1 MKRGS
6 RVETVLQSWSA
17 GLVSDFHDLGRS
29 SSGGQTTRGAV
40 GGRRLSLIYQRLH
53 SDTTEQA
60 CSRAF
65 CTTVLLW
72 HGWMPPH
79 LCVIYPG
86 SWLYR
91 SSSGPRRRHSHSAYH
106 WFHRPSKSFRRYPAP
121 RAVGP
126 RSDPYCK
133 GCASFINL
141 RWTRKYC
148 QLVRSHLCRC
158 ELFVFVAFRYSPIPI
173 LEYSVLSISYCIF

>member
-1 MKRGS
+1 MKQFENFKRLES
-6 RVETVLQSWSA
+6 RNCSA
-17 GLVSDFHDLGRS
+17 EVVCRSCQRLSRSRSKFRRRTNHQWCSGRS
-29 SSGGQTTRGAV
+29 PLELDLLEATQGHYGA
-40 GGRRLSLIYQRLH
+40 SLFTCIL
-53 SDTTEQA
+53 
-60 CSRAF
+60 

-133 GCASFINL
+133 GCASFMNL
-141 RWTRKYC
+141 RWIRKYC
-148 QLVRSHLCRC
+148 QQLRSHLCRC
-158 ELFVFVAFRYSPIPI
+158 EFSVFDI
-173 LEYSVLSISYCIF
+173 LRFQFSST